1 MEDHHYDRAAR
12 TWDFVVEESKGKR
25 DRRTVLLSDA
35 AFEICQRL
43 ALKHPEGPIFRDR
56 RGKPWT
62 ATALDRECEKLSKL
76 VGFHLTPYM
85 VRHTFATRKILAGV
99 DLISIAALMGHRNLT
114 TLSRV
119 YAHVMRRQDHLR
131 AALKQERVAP
141 QAALPQAVLPQV
153 VLPVSV
159 PS

>member
-1 MEDHHYDRAAR
+1 
-12 TWDFVVEESKGKR
+12 VEESKGKR
-25 DRRTVLLSDA
+25 DRRTVLLSDV
-35 AFEICQRL
+35 AFDICQRL
-43 ALKHPEGPIFRDR
+43 ALKHPEGAIFRDR

-99 DLISIAALMGHRNLT
+99 DLITIAALMGHRNLN

-131 AALKQERVAP
+131 AALNKLA
-141 QAALPQAVLPQV
+141 
-153 VLPVSV
+153 
-159 PS
+159 